1 MKSQKGSLFIKM
13 YSACIKR
20 NPEYSKG
27 FTLIEL
33 LVVIAIIGIL
43 SSVVLASLNSA
54 RTKGQIAAIKSNLK
68 NMISQAELAY
78 SNVGNYST
86 ACTSVDN
93 MRVAI
98 NNNGGTAFCSSVD
111 NTRWAVSAKLNSDTT
126 KNWAVDEKGVV
137 TWDTADAVGLK
148 TWFTANDYCT
158 GLGARLPS
166 VEQLR
171 ALWLAYGS
179 VAPPS
184 FITLYWAS
192 NINPSDSAVAYIVNM
207 SNGGILLPNKSNNN
221 YARCVR

>member
-1 MKSQKGSLFIKM
+1 MKYK
-13 YSACIKR
+13 
-20 NPEYSKG
+20 KG

-68 NMISQAELAY
+68 NMIPQVQLAY
-78 SNVGNYST
+78 ETPGNYST
-86 ACTSVDN
+86 ACTSVQPMID
-93 MRVAI
+93 AI
-98 NNNGGTAFCSSVD
+98 AASGGTAKCYSLD
-111 NTRWAVSAKLNSDTT
+111 NTRWGVSAKLNSDTS

-171 ALWLAYGS
+171 ALYLAYGS
-179 VAPPS
+179 VAPPN
-184 FITLYWAS
+184 FITLYWSS
-192 NINPSDSAVAYIVNM
+192 NTNPNDPNAAYLVNM
-207 SNGGILLPNKSNNN
+207 SSTSTYSNTKVGNN